1 MRHKRLQLSA
11 ILLLFLGL
19 TGVKAQEAIPA
30 TGGEANGGGG
40 TASYTIGQVVY
51 TTKTGTNGNSIAQG
65 IQQPFEISVVTSIE
79 QAKDINLSVLAYPN
93 PTTDYLTLKVKNYES
108 NNLSFKL
115 FDINGKLLKTEN
127 LMGKETQI
135 EMQNLNPGNYF
146 LKITDNQKE
155 IKVFTIIKN

>member
-1 MRHKRLQLSA
+1 M
-11 ILLLFLGL
+11 
-19 TGVKAQEAIPA
+19 
-30 TGGEANGGGG
+30 
-40 TASYTIGQVVY
+40 
-51 TTKTGTNGNSIAQG
+51 
-65 IQQPFEISVVTSIE
+65 
-79 QAKDINLSVLAYPN
+79 AYPN